1 MVAGL
6 RKDALALISEGLAL
20 VWESY
25 KLDTYVQRL
34 SDCVVS
40 FQEKVEDLLVVEEQ
54 LDVDVRSLETCPYSA
69 ATFADILAKIQRAV
83 DELSLRQYSNLHI
96 WVARLD
102 DEVEKKLG
110 ARLQFGVT
118 AWKDALNGT
127 KKEVDLS
134 MDTDIPALPTHKPG
148 GDPQIKHEIHEIRIT
163 NQQMYLFPSIEEARF
178 QITQQLFA
186 WEAIVTSQTRLQSS
200 RYQVG
205 LDVPV
210 PVTYRNLLNRMPGGS
225 EPLEAAYEAIENKV
239 SEVRNYV
246 DEWLRYQSLWDLQ
259 ADTLYGRLG
268 EDINL
273 WIKCLNDIK

>member
-1 MVAGL
+1 M
-6 RKDALALISEGLAL
+6 
-20 VWESY
+20 
-25 KLDTYVQRL
+25 
-34 SDCVVS
+34 
-40 FQEKVEDLLVVEEQ
+40 LVVEEQ

-69 ATFADILAKIQRAV
+69 ATFADILSKIQHAV
-83 DELSLRQYSNLHI
+83 DDLSLRQYSNLHI

-102 DEVEKKLG
+102 EEVEKKLG
-110 ARLQFGVT
+110 ARLQSGVT
-118 AWKDALNGT
+118 AWTDALSGN

-134 MDTDIPALPTHKPG
+134 MDTDAPTLPTHKPG
-148 GDPQIKHEIHEIRIT
+148 GDPHIQHAIHEIRIT

-186 WEAIVTSQTRLQSS
+186 WQAIVTSQTRLQSS

-205 LDVPV
+205 LDKPV
-210 PVTYRNLLNRMPGGS
+210 LQTYRNLLTKLPGGS
-225 EPLEAAYEAIENKV
+225 EPLENAYEAIENKV
-239 SEVRNYV
+239 SEVRHYV